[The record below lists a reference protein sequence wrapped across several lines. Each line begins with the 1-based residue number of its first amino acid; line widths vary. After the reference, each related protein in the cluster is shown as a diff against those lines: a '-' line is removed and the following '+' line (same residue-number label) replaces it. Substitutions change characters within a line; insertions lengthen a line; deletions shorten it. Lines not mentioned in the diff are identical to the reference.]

1 MKVLHLIR
9 SKPDEETVKLI
20 AALSEGNRCRKINL
34 FNEKPIDYEELVK
47 MVFAAE
53 RVISWW

>member
-9 SKPDEETVKLI
+9 SEPDEETVKLI

-34 FNEKPIDYEELVK
+34 FNETIDYEELVK
-47 MVFAAE
+47 MVFAAD

>member
-9 SKPDEETVKLI
+9 SKPDEETAKLI

-34 FNEKPIDYEELVK
+34 FNETIDYEELVK
-47 MVFAAE
+47 MVFAAD

>member
-34 FNEKPIDYEELVK
+34 FNETIDYEELVK
-47 MVFAAE
+47 MVFAAD